1 MALQHDTVVMIKSW
15 IWSTW
20 CGCRLRK
27 CHWYNTG
34 WTSEFPLMS
43 EIITVWSLRTFVFF
57 FFLTV
62 WNAANSLVW
71 IHRSSLAR
79 WRIQTAVWIYSGSFW
94 ASKCVRSETGRG
106 GKGGEN
112 KFKGR
117 LTDTTSICHLA
128 PRTIKGLCEWS
139 LLLEKRAARRCWFLA
154 AVDKLSK
161 A

>member
-1 MALQHDTVVMIKSW
+1 MIKSW
-15 IWSTW
+15 IWSAW
-20 CGCRLRK
+20 CGCHVRK

-34 WTSEFPLMS
+34 RTSEFPLTS
-43 EIITVWSLRTFVFF
+43 ELITVWSSRPFIFF
-57 FFLTV
+57 FKQFGTRPTLFGVDTQII
-62 WNAANSLVW
+62 S
-71 IHRSSLAR
+71 AR
-79 WRIQTAVWIYSGSFW
+79 WRIQTAAEAEWIYSRCFR
-94 ASKCVRSETGRG
+94 ASKCVRSDTRRG

-117 LTDTTSICHLA
+117 LTDISSICHLA

-139 LLLEKRAARRCWFLA
+139 LLMEERAARRCWFLA

>member
-1 MALQHDTVVMIKSW
+1 MINLMWVSFAQMSLVEHRLDFW
-15 IWSTW
+15 ISTDVRNNHSLVFKDV
-20 CGCRLRK
+20 RL
-27 CHWYNTG
+27 
-34 WTSEFPLMS
+34 
-43 EIITVWSLRTFVFF
+43 FF
-57 FFLTV
+57 FFNSLERGRL
-62 WNAANSLVW
+62 SLVW

-139 LLLEKRAARRCWFLA
+139 LLLEKRAAPHCWFLA